1 MYSERR
7 ENRNAYKERHLQ
19 RYYYP
24 TFHALLSGSNAK
36 EDETWTEPPFLF
48 IVLLGHRHARSIIEG
63 PCPILISTR
72 QPRGS
77 IMDKDKRNNIFYG
90 RQTVGGC
97 CIILPG
103 NKHYKID
110 FFLLVTC

>member
-7 ENRNAYKERHLQ
+7 ENRNARKERHLQ

-48 IVLLGHRHARSIIEG
+48 IVLWVTDTHGPQLKE
-63 PCPILISTR
+63 PCPTLISTR

-77 IMDKDKRNNIFYG
+77 IMDKDKRNNIFYS
-90 RQTVGGC
+90 RHTVGGC